1 MITKITHWCVIK
13 DVCDFHLH
21 HVHCRSLLLITIF
34 SAVITEFKPSTRN
47 SARTSDTFPVSSNQF
62 NMYDNR
68 PFYSCLLSCQAFDL
82 E

>member
-1 MITKITHWCVIK
+1 MK

-68 PFYSCLLSCQAFDL
+68 PFTVVYLVAKPLIWSEAEGSLL
-82 E
+82 